1 MHPFFLRQFTFH
13 RRHFNDDLN
22 YTDFVSRNAPD
33 FSSRAKTP
41 SAALWPQLIS
51 VPLGFSL
58 VSFVGLV
65 VSSSSEAIY
74 GEAIWS
80 PIDLLNRFLDGNPSR
95 ATRFGVWFIA
105 ASFIIAQV
113 SRTIHYESSNFSWT
127 FLHVAWVCIQ
137 IWYHQVL
144 LSNNLSKLDLWGSYS
159 TNISAN
165 SISAG
170 CDLTALF
177 PRFVVRGICYPETL
191 DSISYSEPRTFDA
204 VVILLQLLD

>member
-1 MHPFFLRQFTFH
+1 MHPFFLRQFTFY
-13 RRHFNDDLN
+13 RRHFNHDLN
-22 YTDFVSRNAPD
+22 YTDFVPRNAPD

-80 PIDLLNRFLDGNPSR
+80 PIDLLNRFLDGSPSR

-113 SRTIHYESSNFSWT
+113 SRAIH
-127 FLHVAWVCIQ
+127 
-137 IWYHQVL
+137 
-144 LSNNLSKLDLWGSYS
+144 
-159 TNISAN
+159 
-165 SISAG
+165 
-170 CDLTALF
+170 
-177 PRFVVRGICYPETL
+177 
-191 DSISYSEPRTFDA
+191 
-204 VVILLQLLD
+204 